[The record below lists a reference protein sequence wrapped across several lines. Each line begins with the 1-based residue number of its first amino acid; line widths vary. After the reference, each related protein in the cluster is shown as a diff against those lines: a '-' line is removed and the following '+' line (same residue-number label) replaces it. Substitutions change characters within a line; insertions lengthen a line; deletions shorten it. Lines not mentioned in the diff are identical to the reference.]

1 MLQPRREQ
9 ILNVFCRRERK
20 KSSSAVHRSVRVT
33 WTQKGEWLKLSRS
46 KLFTALIFEYLYIS
60 SWSGHFLFHKS
71 FIGSVSGCSRK
82 AGSSRCGFTCS
93 WHIDTSHFRH
103 VLTANV
109 DDDAAAADAT
119 SSPSPSSWETEA
131 EEDPSAAALTPE
143 ASAATEGQ

>member
-1 MLQPRREQ
+1 MLQPRREE
-9 ILNVFCRRERK
+9 ILNVFLMRERK
-20 KSSSAVHRSVRVT
+20 KSSSAHHRSAKVT
-33 WTQKGEWLKLSRS
+33 WTKKGEWLRHSRS

-60 SWSGHFLFHKS
+60 SWSGHFLFHRS

-109 DDDAAAADAT
+109 DDDAAAT
-119 SSPSPSSWETEA
+119 SSRSPSSWETEA
-131 EEDPSAAALTPE
+131 AEDPSAAALTPE